1 MFQKVYLVKLVYS
14 TVASVQCSLEA
25 ILKLHPI
32 CSVALSAPEYETS
45 AGEKNSKPENC
56 STEI

>member
-1 MFQKVYLVKLVYS
+1 MYS